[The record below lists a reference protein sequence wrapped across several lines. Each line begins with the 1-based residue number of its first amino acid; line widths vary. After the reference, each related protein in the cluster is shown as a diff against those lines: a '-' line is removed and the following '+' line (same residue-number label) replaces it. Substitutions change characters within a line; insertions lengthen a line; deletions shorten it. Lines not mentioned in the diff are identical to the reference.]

1 MGRWGLGVACSTGTA
16 SARQVARPQR
26 NRVGSQHNPRESV
39 GAGNQRRRDFAR
51 KCQHATG
58 KSRNCLPV
66 ARSKSPRSALH
77 PTHRVGTQMA
87 NEVAGIDSNRA
98 RGLTH
103 AIHGTGL
110 DDIKFLCADQLALER
125 SVAV

>member
-1 MGRWGLGVACSTGTA
+1 
-16 SARQVARPQR
+16 
-26 NRVGSQHNPRESV
+26 
-39 GAGNQRRRDFAR
+39 
-51 KCQHATG
+51 
-58 KSRNCLPV
+58 
-66 ARSKSPRSALH
+66 
-77 PTHRVGTQMA
+77 MA

-103 AIHGTGL
+103 AIYGTGL